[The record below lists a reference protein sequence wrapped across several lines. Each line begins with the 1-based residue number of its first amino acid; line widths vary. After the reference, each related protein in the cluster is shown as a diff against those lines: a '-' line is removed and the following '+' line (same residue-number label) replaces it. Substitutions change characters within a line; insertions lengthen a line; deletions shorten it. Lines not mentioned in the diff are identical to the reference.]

1 MYLGALLTCRV
12 RVLVGLGVLIV
23 SAIFLLVLGV
33 VFSWLP
39 AYVSFDLCEKL
50 LRSLRVLRMA
60 GRSRIHTAGVEKEGR
75 EFWLPST
82 SQTNKGKTVSIL
94 PEGKRNHLSPN
105 VPLAPLAITSVQW
118 HE

>member
-1 MYLGALLTCRV
+1 MAVISTAMPGQQT
-12 RVLVGLGVLIV
+12 
-23 SAIFLLVLGV
+23 GV
-33 VFSWLP
+33 VCP
-39 AYVSFDLCEKL
+39 PQGGAVHQAVPTPPRKNN
-50 LRSLRVLRMA
+50 
-60 GRSRIHTAGVEKEGR
+60 EKEGR

-82 SQTNKGKTVSIL
+82 SQTHKKEGKNVSIL